1 MKLINFVGPLPNTI
15 TDFWWLVWQ
24 EGICVV
30 AMVTNIEERGQQ
42 KCEQYWPDQGT
53 QKYGPFKVTLA
64 DQQVFADYTIRNLL
78 VAVSSRRSC
87 GNSDQ
92 QVASIVSITNVPAIF
107 FSLNVINHL
116 I

>member
-1 MKLINFVGPLPNTI
+1 MKLTNFVGPLPNTI

-53 QKYGPFKVTLA
+53 QEYGPFKVTLI
-64 DQQVFADYTIRNLL
+64 DQQVFADYTIRQLL
-78 VAVSSRRSC
+78 VTVSLRWSC
-87 GNSDQ
+87 GNSDPYQ
-92 QVASIVSITNVPAIF
+92 
-107 FSLNVINHL
+107 
-116 I
+116 